1 MTTDPLHTTTLVDAV
16 ATAGGWLALSAGG
29 AIAAGTAVASLRRGF
44 DGWLRRPRARRTAET
59 QPSARRRRA
68 GASAW
73 RRQVGAT
80 AGLLTAAVSAATAAN
95 PSTAGATAESGA
107 AANHT
112 TVSGGA
118 PQLRVVEDAPA
129 VTDPAVD
136 GPSATATPST
146 ATPSTGAPSTG
157 PVPTAAAP
165 EAPPTSA
172 PTLAA
177 PPTLSPGAVPAA
189 TAGSLPEG
197 NDATT
202 PAPPAAPAAPPAAPA
217 APPAS
222 PAAITAPEASGRIHR
237 VADGEHFWSIATEQ
251 LRTRLGRAPED
262 GEVVRY
268 WMVLIDANRDRLADP
283 ADPDLIHPGLELL
296 LPEVRPVT

>member
-16 ATAGGWLALSAGG
+16 ANVGGWMALSAGG

-44 DGWLRRPRARRTAET
+44 DGLLRRPRARRTAGT
-59 QPSARRRRA
+59 QPSAWRRRV
-68 GASAW
+68 GASTW

-80 AGLLTAAVSAATAAN
+80 AGLLTAAVGAAATTN
-95 PSTAGATAESGA
+95 PAPAGATAESGA

-118 PQLRVVEDAPA
+118 PQLRVVDGAPD

-136 GPSATATPST
+136 GPSATAAPST
-146 ATPSTGAPSTG
+146 AAPSIAAPSTEAPSTEAPSTG
-157 PVPTAAAP
+157 PVPAAA
-165 EAPPTSA
+165 
-172 PTLAA
+172 
-177 PPTLSPGAVPAA
+177 
-189 TAGSLPEG
+189 AGSLPEG
-197 NDATT
+197 NDVIS
-202 PAPPAAPAAPPAAPA
+202 PAPPAAPA

-222 PAAITAPEASGRIHR
+222 PAAITAPEAPGRIHR

-251 LRTRLGRAPED
+251 VRARLGRPPGD
-262 GEVVRY
+262 DEVVRY

>member
-44 DGWLRRPRARRTAET
+44 DGWLRRPRARRTAGT
-59 QPSARRRRA
+59 QPSARRRRAGASAQRRRA

-80 AGLLTAAVSAATAAN
+80 AGLLTAAVGAATAAN

-136 GPSATATPST
+136 GPSATA
-146 ATPSTGAPSTG
+146 APSTG

-177 PPTLSPGAVPAA
+177 PPTLSPGAVPGA

>member
-16 ATAGGWLALSAGG
+16 ANVGGWMALSAGG

-44 DGWLRRPRARRTAET
+44 DGLLRRPRARRTAGT
-59 QPSARRRRA
+59 QPSAWRRRV
-68 GASAW
+68 GASTW

-80 AGLLTAAVSAATAAN
+80 AGLLTAAVGAAATTN
-95 PSTAGATAESGA
+95 PAPAGATAESGA

-118 PQLRVVEDAPA
+118 PQLRVVDGAPD

-136 GPSATATPST
+136 GPSATAAPST
-146 ATPSTGAPSTG
+146 AAPSTG
-157 PVPTAAAP
+157 PVPAAA
-165 EAPPTSA
+165 
-172 PTLAA
+172 
-177 PPTLSPGAVPAA
+177 
-189 TAGSLPEG
+189 AGSLPEG
-197 NDATT
+197 NDVIS
-202 PAPPAAPAAPPAAPA
+202 PAPPAAPA

-222 PAAITAPEASGRIHR
+222 PAAITAPEAPGRIHR

-251 LRTRLGRAPED
+251 VRARLGRPPGD
-262 GEVVRY
+262 DEVVRY